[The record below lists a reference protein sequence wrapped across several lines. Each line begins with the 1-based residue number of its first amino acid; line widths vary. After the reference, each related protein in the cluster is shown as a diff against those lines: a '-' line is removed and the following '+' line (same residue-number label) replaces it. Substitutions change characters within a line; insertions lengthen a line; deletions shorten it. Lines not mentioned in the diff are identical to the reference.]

1 MIASYTPRWAYKHLR
16 RENKGEKE
24 MKRIV
29 AVFLAVLMMLSL
41 AACGSTAD
49 DGKYVVG
56 VCQYM
61 PHDSLDK
68 ATKGFEDALL
78 GALGEDRVIVKVQ
91 DAGGEISTCSTIVD
105 GFLAEKV
112 DLIMANAS
120 PALAAAVSATDEI
133 PVLGTSVTDYAA
145 ALGMSEWNG
154 LVGGNVSGTS
164 DLGPL
169 DEQAAII
176 QELFPDAGTVGL
188 LYCSAEPNSVYQI
201 EIMEDTLTQMGYTC
215 RRFVF
220 NDANDLHSVTQAAVD
235 VADVM
240 YMPTDNLAAN
250 YPETIGNVLLP
261 AQIPLVTGEA
271 SSCRVAGVATV
282 SIDYYELGY
291 ITGQMAAQVL
301 TGEADISQMP
311 IAYAAEATKL
321 YNAGL
326 CEKLGIAVPDGYEPL
341 N

>member
-1 MIASYTPRWAYKHLR
+1 
-16 RENKGEKE
+16 
-24 MKRIV
+24 MKRIIAIV
-29 AVFLAVLMMLSL
+29 LAVLMLLALS
-41 AACGSTAD
+41 ACGAAD
-49 DGKYVVG
+49 DGKFVVG

-61 PHDSLDK
+61 PHDSLDQS
-68 ATKGFEDALL
+68 TQGFQDALME
-78 GALGEDRVIVKVQ
+78 ALGEDKVVIKVQ
-91 DAGGEISTCSTIVD
+91 NAAGEISTCSTIVD

-112 DLIMANAS
+112 DLIMANAT
-120 PALAAAVSATDEI
+120 PALQAAVAATNEI

-145 ALGMSEWNG
+145 ALGMSQWNG

-176 QELFPDAGTVGL
+176 QELFPEAKIVGL

-201 EIMEDTLTQMGYTC
+201 EIMEDSLTQMGYTC
-215 RRFVF
+215 QRFVF

-235 VADVM
+235 VVDVM
-240 YMPTDNLAAN
+240 YMPTDNVAAN

-261 AQIPLVTGEA
+261 AHIPLVTGEA
-271 SSCRVAGVATV
+271 NSCRVAGVATV

-291 ITGQMAAQVL
+291 ITGQMAAKVL

-311 IAYAAEATKL
+311 IGYASGATKL
-321 YNAGL
+321 YNAEL
-326 CEKLGIAVPDGYEPL
+326 CRDLFIAVPDGYEAL